1 MEFTVE
7 AYKHLIKALIE
18 NGYTITGYDNYE
30 GYEKAAILRHDIDM
44 DIRKA
49 LEMARLESELGVRS
63 TYYVLLSSDLY
74 NALSKNST
82 AYLKEILSLGHWV
95 GLHFDEKKY
104 EATDNVVEKIEQE
117 IDTLEMYLG
126 GGYNNLDIYAQANP
140 KNAGC
145 GLYDLWRQGY

>member
-44 DIRKA
+44 DIQKA
-49 LEMARLESELGVRS
+49 LEMARLEFELGVRS

-74 NALSKNST
+74 NALSKNSI

-117 IDTLEMYLG
+117 IDTLEIYLG
-126 GGYNNLDIYAQANP
+126 GV
-140 KNAGC
+140 
-145 GLYDLWRQGY
+145 